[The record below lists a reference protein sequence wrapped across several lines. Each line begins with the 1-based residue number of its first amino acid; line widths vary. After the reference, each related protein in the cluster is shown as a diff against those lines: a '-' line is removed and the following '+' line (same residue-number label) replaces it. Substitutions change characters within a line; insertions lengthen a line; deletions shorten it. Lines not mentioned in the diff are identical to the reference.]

1 MLKVE
6 GAIVAGSAAL
16 LESECLFLLRAGA
29 AVVLDLAGVDF
40 VDQEGVGALWRLGRA
55 GVELCCRS
63 GAVAGVL
70 EAEDVRITLMPG
82 GEG

>member
-1 MLKVE
+1 MMLRITREDEPSERAMLKVE

-40 VDQEGVGALWRLGRA
+40 VDQEGVAAL
-55 GVELCCRS
+55 
-63 GAVAGVL
+63 
-70 EAEDVRITLMPG
+70 PG
-82 GEG
+82 